1 MSIELSGKE
10 ISKSIKADL
19 KELIE
24 ASGITPVLAAVIFG
38 DDEGSVM
45 YAKSKARTA
54 AKLGIEVEIIH
65 YPDIARTDEAL
76 AKIEDIASDPHF
88 HGIILEEP
96 LPDGIDPYPIRE
108 AIPPEKD
115 VDCTT
120 VVNLGK
126 IISGD
131 PQFYPAT
138 PKAVV
143 EILEHYDIPIEGR
156 HVVIVGRSRTVGL
169 PLANMLLRKGKTG
182 NSTVTVCHSRTQN
195 LADFTKRAD
204 ILVVAVG
211 RPKFIGREH
220 VTENTVVID
229 VGTNY
234 VGDKL
239 LGDVDYADLEGYVKA
254 ITPVPGGVGPVTVA
268 ELLRNVYNSSII
280 LR

>member
-1 MSIELSGKE
+1 MSFELSGKE

-19 KELIE
+19 RERVE
-24 ASGITPVLAAVIFG
+24 ASGVTPVLAAVIFG

-182 NSTVTVCHSRTQN
+182 NATVTVCHSRTQN
-195 LADFTKRAD
+195 LADFTQRAD

-239 LGDVDYADLEGYVKA
+239 LGDVDFADLDGYVRA

>member
-45 YAKSKARTA
+45 YAKSKTRTA